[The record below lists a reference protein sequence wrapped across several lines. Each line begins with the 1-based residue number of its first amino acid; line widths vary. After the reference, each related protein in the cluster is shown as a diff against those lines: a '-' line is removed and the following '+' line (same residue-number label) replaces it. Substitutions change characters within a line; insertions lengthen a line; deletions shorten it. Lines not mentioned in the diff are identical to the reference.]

1 MRNDLCIECH
11 FPLPNTE
18 HATWISKKVYS
29 ISSKLSKL
37 GSHTLVTKV
46 ENLVTSKTENVTC
59 KFQTC
64 WGKRRFALSRT
75 KQTQCDF
82 ANFFCPK
89 WKTSLLLGLTILVPI
104 FSATHKHVGICKN
117 MKPKGKL
124 HFKTSHGRRLYQ
136 KIIQAKEIYSVS
148 NSLKD

>member
-18 HATWISKKVYS
+18 HVTWISKKVSS
-29 ISSKLSKL
+29 ILSKLSKL

-46 ENLVTSKTENVTC
+46 ENLVT
-59 KFQTC
+59 
-64 WGKRRFALSRT
+64 
-75 KQTQCDF
+75 KQKMLL
-82 ANFFCPK
+82 ANFKRVGEKEQSSFK
-89 WKTSLLLGLTILVPI
+89 NKANSVWFYDQHEFFLAKAKNLVAFGTVLVAI
-104 FSATHKHVGICKN
+104 FIPTHKHVGICKN
-117 MKPKGKL
+117 VKPKGKL

-136 KIIQAKEIYSVS
+136 KIIKAKEIHSVS